1 MCIKWDVDAIKEE
14 AVKLA
19 EEDAKN
25 VELIVV
31 EHTND
36 APNTVVVI
44 VVMAVAHTEDAAVNL
59 ANSITFFSL

>member
-1 MCIKWDVDAIKEE
+1 MCIKWDVDAIKAE

-19 EEDAKN
+19 EEDAKS
-25 VELIVV
+25 VELTVV

-44 VVMAVAHTEDAAVNL
+44 VVIAVAHTEDAAVNL
-59 ANSITFFSL
+59 SNSITFFSL

>member
-1 MCIKWDVDAIKEE
+1 MCIKWDVDVIKQE

-19 EEDAKN
+19 EEDAKS
-25 VELIVV
+25 VELTVV

-44 VVMAVAHTEDAAVNL
+44 VVIAVAHTEDAAVNL